1 MLRMKARIIPE
12 LDAQHRIVLA
22 PPLVAEVDGDE
33 KLDLV
38 CGACGAVLIQRGDP
52 YLGIHNLV
60 IKCPKCGQ
68 CNDTD

>member
-1 MLRMKARIIPE
+1 MKARIIPE

-22 PPLVAEVDGDE
+22 PPAAPEDNGDE
-33 KLDLV
+33 NLDLV

-52 YLGIHNLV
+52 YLGLRNLV
-60 IKCPKCGQ
+60 IRCPKCRQ